1 MPAKPSKT
9 HKAPSGIKAK
19 KALSG
24 GKDQGV
30 RAKPVAK
37 EPRGGGATDSSAEV
51 KRLAQEVELLR
62 AEVNKRGAAGGDG
75 GASRRDQDKALAD
88 RLARLDE
95 KVDALWSRLS
105 DLEDRLEGE
114 GGGSRSREADFDE
127 PPDREF
133 YEHS

>member
-1 MPAKPSKT
+1 MPAKPSKAQ
-9 HKAPSGIKAK
+9 KAFKGTKTK
-19 KALSG
+19 KAVGS
-24 GKDQGV
+24 GKDKGV
-30 RAKPVAK
+30 GAKPLAK
-37 EPRGGGATDSSAEV
+37 GPRGGGAADPSAEV

-62 AEVNKRGAAGGDG
+62 AELAKRVAAGGDG
-75 GASRRDQDKALAD
+75 AASRRDQDKALAD

-114 GGGSRSREADFDE
+114 GGGGRSREADFDE

>member
-1 MPAKPSKT
+1 MPAKLSKSQ
-9 HKAPSGIKAK
+9 KAPTGAKAK
-19 KALSG
+19 KAVG
-24 GKDQGV
+24 AGKDKGV
-30 RAKPVAK
+30 GAKPLAK
-37 EPRGGGATDSSAEV
+37 GPRGGGAADPSAEV

-62 AEVNKRGAAGGDG
+62 GELNKRIAAGGDG
-75 GASRRDQDKALAD
+75 AASRRDQDKALAD

-105 DLEDRLEGE
+105 DLEDRSEGE
-114 GGGSRSREADFDE
+114 GGGRSREADFDE

>member
-1 MPAKPSKT
+1 MAAKPSKT

-19 KALSG
+19 NALG
-24 GKDQGV
+24 GEKDKGV
-30 RAKPVAK
+30 RAKPLAK
-37 EPRGGGATDSSAEV
+37 GPRGGGAADSSAEV

-105 DLEDRLEGE
+105 DLEERLEGE